1 MWSEKTGE
9 AIRDLRYL
17 LNRGYPRE
25 TAVRVVSNHY
35 CLSSEERHLLSRCVF
50 SREEGEEHKRKLV
63 RLEGVRGRTLGVDG
77 YNVLITC
84 ESLLGGYPVI
94 RCDDGLLRDLRAV
107 RGKYRRGE
115 RTERALEEIALLLA
129 EARAGEVRFL
139 FDSPASGSG
148 ELARRTAE
156 ILEER
161 GVRAVCRAVRGV
173 DREVGSCEVSASSD
187 RVIVERARR
196 VWDLPSELLE
206 KRGGRVVDLAEVPG
220 P

>member
-1 MWSEKTGE
+1 MWSEGTKE

-50 SREEGEEHKRKLV
+50 SREEGEEHRRKLV

-115 RTERALEEIALLLA
+115 RHGEG
-129 EARAGEVRFL
+129 AGG
-139 FDSPASGSG
+139 DSPTAGGG
-148 ELARRTAE
+148 E
-156 ILEER
+156 
-161 GVRAVCRAVRGV
+161 
-173 DREVGSCEVSASSD
+173 
-187 RVIVERARR
+187 
-196 VWDLPSELLE
+196 
-206 KRGGRVVDLAEVPG
+206 GGG
-220 P
+220 G